1 MRQAIRSELAALP
14 PDQAEVLK
22 RRDLEGQAYLDIAK
36 ELGLAPGTVMSRLH
50 RGRQAL
56 AIRLKARAGVYKS
69 FFKDQSPG

>member
-1 MRQAIRSELAALP
+1 
-14 PDQAEVLK
+14 VLK

-56 AIRLKARAGVYKS
+56 AVRLKARAGVYKS
-69 FFKDQSPG
+69 FFKEQS